1 MGIGM
6 TFRGAACLAAIS
18 LAAMATSAAAQTV
31 QGQDPAPAP
40 AATAPTPICTDR
52 PTKAFVACTT
62 PAGDIQIESDLINWT
77 RLDFAGTRTDAILYT
92 NPTIKYGLGAS
103 TDIELNIAPY
113 ETVRTRAN
121 GVSEQLGGIGDL
133 YVRLKQTITD
143 PTSKTQIALIPY
155 VKAPT
160 ARDGIGNGKV
170 EGGIVAPI
178 LFSLP
183 KGITL
188 NFGPEVDVLADA
200 DGHGHHAQL
209 VSLVNVSKS
218 FGKATLYGEFWNAQ
232 NFDPAA
238 TVHQYSADVGVG
250 YLLTPT
256 LQLDVGGNFGL
267 NDATPGTQV
276 YVGISTRF

>member
-1 MGIGM
+1 MG
-6 TFRGAACLAAIS
+6 S
-18 LAAMATSAAAQTV
+18 
-31 QGQDPAPAP
+31 
-40 AATAPTPICTDR
+40 
-52 PTKAFVACTT
+52 
-62 PAGDIQIESDLINWT
+62 
-77 RLDFAGTRTDAILYT
+77 
-92 NPTIKYGLGAS
+92 S

-113 ETVRTRAN
+113 ETVRTRSN
-121 GVSEQLGGIGDL
+121 GVSDQLGGVGDL
-133 YVRLKQTITD
+133 YVRLKQTLTVS
-143 PTSKTQIALIPY
+143 TSKTQIALIPY

-170 EGGIVAPI
+170 EGGIIAPI
-178 LFSLP
+178 VFSLP

-188 NFGPEVDVLADA
+188 NFGPEVDILADA

-218 FGKATLYGEFWNAQ
+218 YGKATLYGEFWNAQ

-238 TVHQYSADVGVG
+238 TVHQYSADVGVA
-250 YLLTPT
+250 YLLSPI

-267 NDATPGTQV
+267 NAATPATQV